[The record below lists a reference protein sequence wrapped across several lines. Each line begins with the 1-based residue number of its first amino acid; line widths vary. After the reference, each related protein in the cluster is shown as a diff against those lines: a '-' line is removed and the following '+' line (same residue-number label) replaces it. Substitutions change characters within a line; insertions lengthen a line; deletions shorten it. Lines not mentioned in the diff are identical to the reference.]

1 MVGDDEVDYP
11 DDEQDEDFDYTDEGW
26 RIPKDRSAGSD
37 YSDDGIDPEEDA
49 DLEALLRIPR

>member
-1 MVGDDEVDYP
+1 MDYP

>member
-26 RIPKDRSAGSD
+26 RIPKHRSAGSD